1 MPISPNTG
9 MHKAWFEALKK
20 ENKSVCVCVY
30 ACMARFCIF
39 CEVQNAKTARTH
51 KHPYASYEFVSRLS
65 AWIHNLNVNLRLKW
79 KKSQIRVNFD
89 PPKCR
94 CVCVLDVCMYGIFAV
109 NTRKKYTQT
118 SKHTNILIV
127 FTGFQGF
134 LKVKKCLKLYFI
146 RKFTCFST

>member
-1 MPISPNTG
+1 MIWGIETRTQKRVC
-9 MHKAWFEALKK
+9 M
-20 ENKSVCVCVY
+20 CVCVY
-30 ACMARFCIF
+30 GAFLHFLWGAERQNGPYTQTSICILRVCF
-39 CEVQNAKTARTH
+39 TVERLNSQFKR
-51 KHPYASYEFVSRLS
+51 EFTF
-65 AWIHNLNVNLRLKW
+65 KM

-134 LKVKKCLKLYFI
+134 LKVKWCLKSHFP
-146 RKFTCFST
+146 REFTYFST

>member
-51 KHPYASYEFVSRLS
+51 KHPYASYDFVARPSAESR
-65 AWIHNLNVNLRLKW
+65 NLNVNLRCFRLKRSFVAPEF
-79 KKSQIRVNFD
+79 SQ
-89 PPKCR
+89 KC
-94 CVCVLDVCMYGIFAV
+94 II
-109 NTRKKYTQT
+109 YT
-118 SKHTNILIV
+118 
-127 FTGFQGF
+127 
-134 LKVKKCLKLYFI
+134 
-146 RKFTCFST
+146 